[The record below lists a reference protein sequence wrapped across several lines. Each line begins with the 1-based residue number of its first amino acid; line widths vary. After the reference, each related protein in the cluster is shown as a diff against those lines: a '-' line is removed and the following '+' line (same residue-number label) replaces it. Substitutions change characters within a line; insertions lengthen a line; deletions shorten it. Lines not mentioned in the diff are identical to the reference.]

1 MKETK
6 VLLVGLDLTESDPL
20 LLRYASMLGKSLG
33 TIRQVYFVHNIKLA
47 YESEAPGFLPE
58 LDRPLEEIITE
69 EIEEQVDQFFKRSH
83 PDMPFEVI
91 VTNETNTP
99 TALSQLCKE
108 QEVDLV
114 LMGKKIAYIGSG
126 IVVQKLLRVPT
137 LTANVLLVP
146 DTASQHLQHIVAGI
160 DFSEPS
166 RRALLQA
173 SSLQQASGAELT
185 LLHVAHIPTH
195 YFPYIPEK
203 DMKEKARES
212 ARKKYE
218 KFIKRM
224 EDPELRQKECRIVQ
238 KHGES
243 IARNIYSEALQ
254 LGADL
259 IVTGSIG
266 HGKVKTFLL
275 GSVTQRLVNIDS
287 HIPLLVV
294 KGKDK

>member
-6 VLLVGLDLTESDPL
+6 VLLVALDLTESDPL
-20 LLRYASMLGKSLG
+20 LLRYASMLSSRLG

-47 YESEAPGFLPE
+47 YEAEAPGFLPE
-58 LDRPLEEIITE
+58 LDRPLEEIIME
-69 EIEEQVDQFFKRSH
+69 EIGEQVARFFEVSQ
-83 PDMPFEVI
+83 PDMPFDI
-91 VTNETNTP
+91 TVTNQTNTP
-99 TALSQLCKE
+99 TALAQLCE
-108 QEVDLV
+108 ENEVDLV
-114 LMGKKIAYIGSG
+114 LVGKKIAYSGSG
-126 IVVQKLLRVPT
+126 IVVQKLLRVPK

-146 DTASQHLQHIVAGI
+146 DTASQHLGHIVAGI

-173 SSLQQASGAELT
+173 SALQKASGAELT

-195 YFPYIPEK
+195 YFPYIPEN
-203 DMKEKARES
+203 DMKEKAREN
-212 ARKKYE
+212 ARRKCR
-218 KFIKRM
+218 KFVQRI
-224 EDPELRQKECRIVQ
+224 EDPSLREKECRIVQ

-275 GSVTQRLVNIDS
+275 GSVTQRLVSIDS
-287 HIPLLVV
+287 HIPLMVV
-294 KGKDK
+294 RAKR